1 MRAVLAN
8 HGLDDVMRGVVDDV
22 MGVVDDVIG
31 VMTCCKSD
39 PVSPWGV
46 AL

>member
-8 HGLDDVMRGVVDDV
+8 HGLDDVMR
-22 MGVVDDVIG
+22 GVVDDVIG